1 MVSTNA
7 KSLHLL
13 LRTIKLN
20 SQNNS
25 IFNFKSAS
33 TTNAT
38 ANSLQIIRN
47 VSMTKSKSFEIKS
60 SKKNQARPSSSAAT
74 ASSPAATI
82 PPPSFDGQ
90 PKEYSPKIKNLVDEI
105 AKLNLIEVSDLNE
118 LLRKTLNIKDVAVSY
133 APAAA
138 GAAGPGG
145 ANQKAEEEA
154 EAEPAAPQAVKTSF
168 KLKIIKYDESKKVA
182 LIKEI
187 KALGENMNLVQAK
200 KFVESV
206 PQVFKDNISKD
217 DAEKLKAQL
226 EKSGAV
232 VEIE

>member
-60 SKKNQARPSSSAAT
+60 SKRPK
-74 ASSPAATI
+74 ASSFST
-82 PPPSFDGQ
+82 
-90 PKEYSPKIKNLVDEI
+90 N
-105 AKLNLIEVSDLNE
+105 
-118 LLRKTLNIKDVAVSY
+118 
-133 APAAA
+133 
-138 GAAGPGG
+138 
-145 ANQKAEEEA
+145 
-154 EAEPAAPQAVKTSF
+154 
-168 KLKIIKYDESKKVA
+168 
-182 LIKEI
+182 
-187 KALGENMNLVQAK
+187 
-200 KFVESV
+200 
-206 PQVFKDNISKD
+206 
-217 DAEKLKAQL
+217 
-226 EKSGAV
+226 KSR
-232 VEIE
+232 IFLFS